1 MSDTTGSVALRYHT
15 RTKHSVQSVRENLYR
30 MDSNNRPL
38 PYKIYS
44 SLAPL
49 ALPQNFVSST
59 MSALDAIA
67 SSPVPSSNEER
78 IPDRELLA
86 RLCFFA
92 NGVTKRV
99 LLASGQEYAM
109 RAAACTG
116 ALFHIELYVVCGDI
130 PGLAS
135 GVYHFEAHDTSF
147 RQLRAGDFR
156 QVLVEATGNEPSIA
170 EALAIVICTSTFW
183 RNAYKYQA
191 RAYRHTF
198 WDTGTIL
205 ANFLA
210 ESASVHMPAKIVL
223 GFVDKQ
229 VNQLLD
235 VTAQQEAAVT
245 LIALGHTSNRPIE
258 APPVLPLHLPTV
270 RLSAREHLFPLIH
283 TIQTASSLTL
293 GSEVTAWRGLPAQ
306 RTLETPTQSL
316 RPLMPLA
323 PSQSPKDSIEDV
335 IKRRGSTRRFTRD
348 ALSFEQLSTMLTHA
362 MHSIPSDCMEPVER
376 PINDLYLLVNAV
388 NDLEA
393 GIYVLHREHQAL
405 ELLRKGD
412 MREAAFHLAL
422 DQDLGGDAAVNIYFM
437 VDLEPVLARYGDRG
451 YRVAQL
457 EASILAGR
465 LYLAAYALRLG
476 ATGLTFFD
484 DEVTSFFSPHSA
496 GKSVMFLIAL
506 GKPLS
511 KSKK

>member
-1 MSDTTGSVALRYHT
+1 MRDTTDSIALRYHT
-15 RTKHSVQSVRENLYR
+15 RTKHSVQSIGENLYQ

-44 SLAPL
+44 SLEPL

-59 MSALDAIA
+59 MSALDAIV
-67 SSPVPSSNEER
+67 SSTVPSSNEER
-78 IPDRELLA
+78 IPDRELLG

-92 NGVTKRV
+92 NGVTKRI

-116 ALFHIELYVVCGDI
+116 ALFHIELYVVCGDV
-130 PGLAS
+130 PGLAA
-135 GVYHFEAHDTSF
+135 GVYHFGAHDTSF

-156 QVLVEATGNEPSIA
+156 QVLVEATGSEPSIA
-170 EALAIVICTSTFW
+170 EAPATVICTSTFW

-210 ESASVHMPAKIVL
+210 ESASLHMSAKIVL

-245 LIALGHTSNRPIE
+245 LIALGHTGSRPTE
-258 APPVLPLHLPTV
+258 TPPMSPLHLPTV
-270 RLSAREHLFPLIH
+270 RLSAREHLFPLLH
-283 TIQTASSLTL
+283 TIQTASSLAL
-293 GSEVTAWRGLPAQ
+293 GSEVATWRGLPAL
-306 RTLETPTQSL
+306 RNLEAPTQSL

-323 PSQSPKDSIEDV
+323 PLQSPEDSIEDV
-335 IKRRGSTRRFTRD
+335 IKRRGSTRRFARES
-348 ALSFEQLSTMLTHA
+348 LSFEQLSTMLISS
-362 MHSIPSDCMEPVER
+362 MHSIPADCMEPVER
-376 PINDLYLLVNAV
+376 PINDLYLIVNAV
-388 NDLEA
+388 NGLEA
-393 GIYVLHREHQAL
+393 GTYVLHREQQAL
-405 ELLRKGD
+405 ELLKKGD
-412 MREAAFHLAL
+412 MRESAFHLAL
-422 DQDLGGDAAVNIYFM
+422 DQDLGGDAAVNIYFLA
-437 VDLEPVLARYGDRG
+437 DLESVLAQFGDRG

-457 EASILAGR
+457 EASILAGK

-484 DEVTSFFSPHSA
+484 DEVSSFFAPHSA

-506 GKPLS
+506 GKPF
-511 KSKK
+511 KKGKR